1 MLFGQRL
8 KKALA
13 LLLLISFV
21 PATVMANPE
30 TGRFSR
36 VLEGQ
41 HVSFDAWCFDDIAT
55 AKIQVTSEFEDERC
69 KLRVNHAL
77 EKEKARYSL
86 DIQNLN
92 LRINSLILE
101 NNNILAIKDE
111 EIRRLEEA
119 ALKRP
124 NDYTLYWA
132 TGGFAAGAITV
143 LAIVLATK

>member
-1 MLFGQRL
+1 MLFGQKL

-21 PATVMANPE
+21 PTSIMANPE

-69 KLRVNHAL
+69 RLRIDHAL
-77 EKEKARYSL
+77 EKERARYSL
-86 DIQNLN
+86 DIKNLN
-92 LRINSLILE
+92 LRIATMTEE
-101 NNNILAIKDE
+101 NNNILTIKNE

-132 TGGFAAGAITV
+132 TGGFAAGAVTV
-143 LAIVLATK
+143 LAIILATK